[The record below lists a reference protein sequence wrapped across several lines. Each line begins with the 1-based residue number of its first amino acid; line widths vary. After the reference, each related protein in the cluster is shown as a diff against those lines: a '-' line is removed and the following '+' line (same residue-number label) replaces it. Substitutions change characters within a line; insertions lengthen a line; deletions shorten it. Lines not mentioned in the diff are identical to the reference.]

1 MLILPQFTNTMAK
14 TEPVPASPQKEAL
27 PTLQVMS
34 EDLRVATS
42 TLLET
47 TGVMYSFMQSLQSSG
62 FREYID
68 YMGRPWYTFWINF
81 ILGVAR
87 GLGFVIG
94 ATVVVALVAWVISQ
108 VLSQLPGTIG
118 EFFKFLQQ
126 ALSQQSAQNLTSSE
140 FFSSFGKA
148 FDTFKTSI
156 IQGGMTPPPP
166 TP

>member
-1 MLILPQFTNTMAK
+1 MLILPQFTNPMAK
-14 TEPVPASPQKEAL
+14 TESVPAQIPEAL

-34 EDLRVATS
+34 EDLKVATS
-42 TLLET
+42 KLLET
-47 TGVMYSFMQSLQSSG
+47 TGVMHSFMQSLQSSG

-68 YMGRPWYTFWINF
+68 YMGRPGYTFWVNF
-81 ILGVAR
+81 LYGVAR

-94 ATVVVALVAWVISQ
+94 ATVVVAIVAWVISQ
-108 VLSQLPGTIG
+108 FLSQLPGTVG

-126 ALSQQSAQNLTSSE
+126 ALSQQSAENLTSSE

-148 FDTFKTSI
+148 FETFKTSI
-156 IQGGMTPPPP
+156 LQGTQTPPPP